1 MDATGWSLFVTAL
14 VVVYLL
20 PGPDMIL
27 VWQTGLAEGRLAAF
41 AVALGLACARAA
53 HVALAALGLA
63 TLFRTLPW
71 TWEAARLAGAIWLVA
86 LGVAVWRS
94 PSFDFTH
101 PGAAV
106 APRGVV
112 AAFARGLATNLL
124 NPKALMFCSMLLPQF
139 VWPALGGVELQFL
152 RLGAVLVGLGLGFD
166 VLYGLTGAAMSGW
179 VAERPRFA
187 RTQRGVF
194 ALLLVGFGLRLG
206 WPFG

>member
-1 MDATGWSLFVTAL
+1 MDATAWSMYVTAL

-27 VWQTGLAEGRLAAF
+27 VWQTGIAEGRLAAF

-53 HVALAALGLA
+53 HVALAGLGLA
-63 TLFRTLPW
+63 ALFRTLPW
-71 TWEAARLAGAIWLVA
+71 TWEVARLVGAVWLVV

-94 PSFDFTH
+94 PSFDFAH
-101 PGAAV
+101 PDGAA
-106 APRGVV
+106 APKGHA
-112 AAFARGLATNLL
+112 AAFVRGLATNLL

-139 VWPALGGVELQFL
+139 VRPDLGGVETQFL
-152 RLGAVLVGLGLGFD
+152 RLGAVLVALGLGFD
-166 VLYGLTGAAMSGW
+166 VLYGLTGASMSGW
-179 VAERPRFA
+179 IAERPRFA

-206 WPFG
+206 LPIG